1 MRGLLDVN
9 VLISLLDSGHSCHGL
24 AMRWLEDE
32 IAHGW
37 ASCPLT
43 QNGCVRIMSHSIYPG
58 ALPATQVASRLGEAA
73 SEQDHEFW
81 ADDISLVEAEHIEW
95 SRVLGSRQVTDV
107 YLLALAVQHGGRLV
121 TLDRRIPLAAV
132 SSARPEHLV
141 VIS

>member
-9 VLISLLDSGHSCHGL
+9 VLIALLDSGHSCHGL

-43 QNGCVRIMSHSIYPG
+43 QNGCVRIMSHSSYLG